1 MNSVK
6 TYFRIHLIQI
16 ASTCEAEV
24 TDFCFKHQASG
35 ISEALNFKQ
44 PDLTYDSDVIHSHF
58 IDLDVFFDSSPS
70 EDFFSGLKEWTATW
84 TIHEE
89 EHKDWLE
96 EWKKDFK
103 PFCLAGPFWVVPSWE
118 PLKPEHK
125 IPLRIDPGMAFGT
138 GTHATTKMMASFI
151 AKMGQSDLF
160 KNQKNIELIDVGTGT
175 GILALLASHLGFSK
189 ITAIEIDPEARR
201 VAEDNVLLNE
211 RMMIDISPALL
222 EDVREHYDVVVA
234 NIIDGVLIKLKK
246 DLLRVL
252 KPGGHLLMTGI
263 LQERDNYFFEN
274 FLAGTNLKVLRRLEK
289 EEWVG
294 YWLQNP

>member
-1 MNSVK
+1 
-6 TYFRIHLIQI
+6 
-16 ASTCEAEV
+16 
-24 TDFCFKHQASG
+24 
-35 ISEALNFKQ
+35 
-44 PDLTYDSDVIHSHF
+44 
-58 IDLDVFFDSSPS
+58 
-70 EDFFSGLKEWTATW
+70 
-84 TIHEE
+84 
-89 EHKDWLE
+89 
-96 EWKKDFK
+96 
-103 PFCLAGPFWVVPSWE
+103 
-118 PLKPEHK
+118 
-125 IPLRIDPGMAFGT
+125 MAFGT

-160 KNQKNIELIDVGTGT
+160 KNQKNMELIDVGTGT